1 MMEDTPYEEP
11 RGCWPRGWWSRLK
24 RVKCPIPS
32 EYKDEVVEMFKLA
45 IPIILSQASTF
56 VIGFV
61 STAFTGH
68 LGKTQLASVALAIA
82 VINVTGISVGA
93 GLTLACDTLISQTFG
108 SGNLKQ
114 VGVILQ
120 RGVLI
125 LLLAC
130 LPCAAILLN
139 TEGILILFRQSRNVA
154 RLAQIYVNIFLPSLP
169 ATFMYLLQSRYL
181 QNQGIIWPQ
190 LITGVIGNV
199 VNAVM
204 NYVFLFSLK
213 LDVAGSGAA
222 NAICQYF
229 MAIFLFIYIYVKG
242 IYKSTWSGWSAECL
256 QEWGPFMWLA
266 IPSML
271 MLCLEWWVYEIGGF
285 LAGIISESE
294 LAAQSAVYE
303 LVTLNYMIPL
313 GIGATASVR
322 VGSALGAGK
331 IEQAKLSAKVPVV
344 CGSVMMALRHYIGY
358 IFTTDKEV
366 LARVSVVMIVY
377 IVASIGVIRG
387 AGKQTFGAVCN
398 FLGYYFIGL
407 PVGASLMFAAKMGIL
422 GFWTGL
428 CLSAF
433 IQATIFI
440 TFLCKLDWQKA
451 STEAQIR
458 AGVHIKDEAELNK
471 IGAEAT
477 VAEPVYENPD
487 NSLQVQGQS
496 NLTNTTEGKMLCTKQ
511 LIVRRGLT
519 VVILLLI
526 FSGGVVAQIFLDK
539 KLT

>member
-1 MMEDTPYEEP
+1 GNMMEDTPYEEP
-11 RGCWPRGWWSRLK
+11 RGCWPRVFIYFVLLNETCFFCFS
-24 RVKCPIPS
+24 VK
-32 EYKDEVVEMFKLA
+32 
-45 IPIILSQASTF
+45 ILSQASTF

-344 CGSVMMALRHYIGY
+344 LIIITVCISLQGMCG
-358 IFTTDKEV
+358 
-366 LARVSVVMIVY
+366 
-377 IVASIGVIRG
+377 GVIRG

-451 STEAQIR
+451 STEVSTYLYFFFKQCR
-458 AGVHIKDEAELNK
+458 VVYYLSDSK
-471 IGAEAT
+471 GAEAT